1 MLVMV
6 HRLGRCGMMTY
17 IEALWAALG
26 ERWSGGGVVGGMEW
40 DERGL
45 QYGTGN
51 QQIAATQHVSWA
63 KSGKS

>member
-1 MLVMV
+1 
-6 HRLGRCGMMTY
+6 MMTY

-26 ERWSGGGVVGGMEW
+26 EGWSGGGVVGGMEW